1 MGRWRRDGAALSKAE
16 RHLLLF
22 RPAGVDEATFENALL
37 AMLPPGATLAV
48 ALPESA
54 LPALA
59 HAAGRD
65 VQVPDALV
73 RLPDGADATALGALS
88 DVQRGSAFAGTRH
101 AVLPGSDRIRLF
113 FGLRRLPRLTRADF
127 HEYWLNRH
135 AQIGRRLIPPYTY
148 HQIHADEDA
157 TAALATQA
165 GLAAS
170 TYDGMVE
177 VHFPDVD
184 AFVRQLSRADV
195 AAEALEDEKNFIDH
209 ACSQFWAFREVR

>member
-1 MGRWRRDGAALSKAE
+1 MALE

-22 RPAGVDEATFENALL
+22 RPAGMDEAAFERALL
-37 AMLPPGATLAV
+37 AALPAGATLAT
-48 ALPESA
+48 ALPDSA

-65 VQVPDALV
+65 AAVPDALA
-73 RLPDGADATALGALS
+73 RLPDGVDAATLVALS
-88 DVQRGSAFAGTRH
+88 DAARGTVFAGTRH
-101 AVLPGSDRIRLF
+101 AVLPGGDAIRLF
-113 FGLRRLPRLTRADF
+113 FGLRRLPTLTRADF
-127 HEYWLNRH
+127 HDYWLNRH

-148 HQIHADEDA
+148 HQIHADEGA
-157 TAALATQA
+157 TEQLATQT

-209 ACSQFWAFREVR
+209 ARSHFWAFREVD

>member
-1 MGRWRRDGAALSKAE
+1 MALE

-22 RPAGVDEATFENALL
+22 RPAGMDEAAFEAGLL
-37 AMLPPGATLAV
+37 AALPTGATLAL
-48 ALPESA
+48 ALPDSA

-65 VQVPDALV
+65 AQVPDALV
-73 RLPDGADATALGALS
+73 RLPDGADAAALIALS
-88 DVQRGSAFAGTRH
+88 DAQRGSALAGTRH
-101 AVLPGSDRIRLF
+101 AVLSGGDAIRLF
-113 FGLRRLPRLTRADF
+113 FGLRRLPNLTRAALHD
-127 HEYWLNRH
+127 YWLNHH

-148 HQIHADEDA
+148 HQIHADEAA
-157 TAALATQA
+157 TGALAAQA
-165 GLAAS
+165 DLAAS

-195 AAEALEDEKNFIDH
+195 ATEALEDEKNFIDH
-209 ACSQFWAFREVR
+209 SRSQFWAFREVR

>member
-1 MGRWRRDGAALSKAE
+1 MGAE

-22 RPAGVDEATFENALL
+22 RPAGQDEAAFESAL
-37 AMLPPGATLAV
+37 AQALPSGATLAV
-48 ALPESA
+48 ALPDSA

-73 RLPDGADATALGALS
+73 RLPDGADAAALVGLS
-88 DVQRGSAFAGTRH
+88 DAARSTAFAGTRH
-101 AVLPGSDRIRLF
+101 AVLPGSAPIRLF
-113 FGLRRLPRLTRADF
+113 FGLRRLPALTRAAF
-127 HEYWLNRH
+127 HDYWLNRH
-135 AQIGRRLIPPYTY
+135 AEIGRRLIPPYTY
-148 HQIHADEDA
+148 HQVHADEA
-157 TAALATQA
+157 TTATLSGEA

-170 TYDGMVE
+170 TYDGIVE

-195 AAEALEDEKNFIDH
+195 ASEALEDEKNFIDH
-209 ACSQFWAFREVR
+209 ARSQFWGFREVD

>member
-1 MGRWRRDGAALSKAE
+1 MAAE

-22 RPAGVDEATFENALL
+22 RPAGQDAAAFEAALR
-37 AMLPPGATLAV
+37 ATLPESATLAV
-48 ALPESA
+48 ALPDSA
-54 LPALA
+54 LPSLA

-65 VQVPDALV
+65 AAVPDALV
-73 RLPDGADATALGALS
+73 RLPEEADAAALVALS
-88 DVQRGSAFAGTRH
+88 DTTRGSVFAGTRH
-101 AVLPGSDRIRLF
+101 AVLPGGDAIRLF
-113 FGLRRLPRLTRADF
+113 FGLRRLPALTRTAF
-127 HEYWLNRH
+127 HDYWLNHH